1 MQSAKKIWRAVFL
14 VIPLLFAGNV
24 FAAVTV
30 DDYTPE
36 VTARVARIGFLRGEA
51 QIRRADAKDWER
63 ATQNLP
69 VVEGDEITTDAGGRL
84 EIQFNSRTYLRLS
97 ENSYLKIA
105 VLKDEG
111 IAVSLSQGSLNL
123 RVLEFDRSQTYFE
136 IDAPQ
141 TTVAVQKAGMYR
153 VDAGDKRNMEVRIA
167 VTEAG
172 EARIYSESSGF
183 TLRSGRSAK
192 VYLEGNFAGEWE
204 TGDAAR
210 YADDFDSWALERDA
224 IIAKR
229 LKDAYYDKYYDRDIY
244 GAEDLNDYGE
254 WIYTRKYGYVWRPF
268 RNSVAAYAD
277 WSPYRYGHWRWIPP
291 YGWTW
296 VNDEPWG
303 WATYHHGRW
312 VYDDGAWVWTPY
324 GQIRYRR
331 SWWSPALTVVTWN
344 GSLICWYPI
353 PYESHNYN
361 YNRHY
366 SSRRRN
372 NTTIINNNTTI
383 INNNPPVVANP
394 NQPPVVTSAPNPTN
408 EQRTARLLTPG
419 LQRIPPSGVI
429 AVDASEFGRRTGGYR
444 TAPLETA
451 RTVLAKTP
459 EVIESPPLLP
469 TYTDLNGRMSRE
481 IVASAPPVSR
491 IETRTRIGAGE
502 RRNDGSLDEELRKT
516 RIYGNRPPIV
526 ANPVQPET
534 TTQNSENGENRRDR
548 RRTGA
553 VERTETGSDGGTET
567 NRKQRVPYTPPG
579 NSEPNRTEES
589 KPIERERQKP
599 ARQRR
604 DDSNADQSPP
614 IYEQPVE
621 RPKERREPPAESPR
635 YEQSKP
641 PRDEPRPDPPRRE
654 EPRNDPPPKREEP
667 RQEPKQKSDPPEER
681 KSAAPLRGKDGRD
694 DD

>member
-1 MQSAKKIWRAVFL
+1 MQSAKRIWRAVFL
-14 VIPLLFAGNV
+14 VIPLLFAGNA
-24 FAAVTV
+24 FAAVTA

-69 VVEGDEITTDAGGRL
+69 IVEGDEITTETGTRL
-84 EIQFNSRTYLRLS
+84 EIQFNSRTYLRLA
-97 ENSYLKIA
+97 ENSYLKIVA
-105 VLKDEG
+105 LKDEG
-111 IAVSLSQGSLNL
+111 IAVSLPQGSLSV
-123 RVLEFDRSQTYFE
+123 RVLEFDLDKTYFE

-153 VDAGDKRNMEVRIA
+153 VDAGNKQKAEVRVA

-183 TLRSGRSAK
+183 TLRSGRSAR

-204 TGDAAR
+204 TGDAAV
-210 YADDFDSWALERDA
+210 YADNFDEWALERDA

-244 GAEDLNDYGE
+244 GAEDLNEYGE

-268 RNSVAAYAD
+268 RNSVSAYAD

-312 VYDDGAWVWTPY
+312 VYDDGYWVWTPY

-344 GSLICWYPI
+344 GSLICWYPL
-353 PYESHNYN
+353 PYDSHNYN

-372 NTTIINNNTTI
+372 TTIINNNTTVI
-383 INNNPPVVANP
+383 VNNPPVVTNP
-394 NQPPVVTSAPNPTN
+394 NQTVVTAAPNLTN
-408 EQRTARLLTPG
+408 EQRTARIQTPH
-419 LQRIPPSGVI
+419 LQRVPASAVI
-429 AVDASEFGRRTGGYR
+429 AVDASEFGRRAGGFR
-444 TAPLETA
+444 VAPPDAA

-459 EVIESPPLLP
+459 ETIDSSPLLP
-469 TYTDLNGRMSRE
+469 TLTDLNGRLSRE
-481 IVASAPPVSR
+481 IITAAPPVAR
-491 IETRTRIGAGE
+491 TETRARIGASE
-502 RRNDGSLDEELRKT
+502 RHDNGSLDGKLRKE
-516 RIYGNRPPIV
+516 RIFGNRSPVVASPAQTETPI
-526 ANPVQPET
+526 
-534 TTQNSENGENRRDR
+534 QNGEIRENRRDR
-548 RRTGA
+548 RPTGA
-553 VERTETGSDGGTET
+553 VERTETNNNGEAEI
-567 NRKQRVPYTPPG
+567 NRKQRVPYQPPVG
-579 NSEPNRTEES
+579 EANGADGQ
-589 KPIERERQKP
+589 KPAERERQKP

-604 DDSNADQSPP
+604 DDTNDNQSPP
-614 IYEQPVE
+614 VYEAPRE
-621 RPKERREPPAESPR
+621 RPKERSKPPEETPR
-635 YEQSKP
+635 YEAPKP
-641 PRDEPRPDPPRRE
+641 PREEPRPDPPRRE
-654 EPRNDPPPKREEP
+654 ERRNDPPPAKREEP
-667 RQEPKQKSDPPEER
+667 RESPKQKSEPPSDDDKPAR
-681 KSAAPLRGKDGRD
+681 RGKDGRD
-694 DD
+694 NR

>member
-14 VIPLLFAGNV
+14 VIPLLFAGNAG
-24 FAAVTV
+24 AAVTV

-36 VTARVARIGFLRGEA
+36 VTARVARIGFLRGAA
-51 QIRRADAKDWER
+51 QIRRADAEDWER

-69 VVEGDEITTDAGGRL
+69 IVKGDEIATDAGGRL
-84 EIQFNSRTYLRLS
+84 EIQFNSRTYLRLM
-97 ENSYLKIA
+97 ENSYLKIS

-123 RVLEFDRSQTYFE
+123 RVLEFDRDRTYFE

-153 VDAGDKRNMEVRIA
+153 IDAGDKSKAEVRVA
-167 VTEAG
+167 VTEDG

-192 VYLEGNFAGEWE
+192 VFLEGNFAGEWE
-204 TGDAAR
+204 TADAAR

-254 WIYTRKYGYVWRPF
+254 WIFTRKYGYVWRPF
-268 RNSVAAYAD
+268 RNSVAGYAD

-324 GQIRYRR
+324 GQRRYRR
-331 SWWSPALTVVTWN
+331 SWWSPALAVVTWN
-344 GSLICWYPI
+344 GSLICWYPL
-353 PYESHNYN
+353 PYESHYYN
-361 YNRHY
+361 YNHHY
-366 SSRRRN
+366 SSRRR
-372 NTTIINNNTTI
+372 NTTIINNNTTVI
-383 INNNPPVVANP
+383 VNNPPPAT
-394 NQPPVVTSAPNPTN
+394 NQPPVVTAAPNLTN
-408 EQRTARLLTPG
+408 EQRTARILTPP
-419 LQRIPPSGVI
+419 LQRIPAS
-429 AVDASEFGRRTGGYR
+429 AVVAVEASEFGRRAGGFR
-444 TAPLETA
+444 TAPPNTA
-451 RTVLAKTP
+451 RTVLSKSP

-469 TYTDLNGRMSRE
+469 TLTDLDGRVSRD
-481 IVASAPPVSR
+481 IAASAPPVA
-491 IETRTRIGAGE
+491 RTVARARIGAGE
-502 RRNDGSLDEELRKT
+502 RKPDGSLDEELRRT
-516 RIYGNRPPIV
+516 RIYGNRPPVV
-526 ANPVQPET
+526 ASPAQTET
-534 TTQNSENGENRRDR
+534 IIENSGNKENRRDR

-553 VERTETGSDGGTET
+553 VERTETSSSDSAES
-567 NRKQRVPYTPPG
+567 NSKQRAPYTPPI
-579 NSEPNRTEES
+579 SEPNRDDEQ

-604 DDSNADQSPP
+604 DDSNGNQSPP

-621 RPKERREPPAESPR
+621 RPRERREPPAATPR
-635 YEQSKP
+635 YESPKT
-641 PRDEPRPDPPRRE
+641 PREEPRPEPPPRRE
-654 EPRNDPPPKREEP
+654 ERRSEPSPKRDEP
-667 RQEPKQKSDPPEER
+667 RGEPKQKNDPPVER
-681 KSAAPLRGKDGRD
+681 KSDPPLRGKDARD
-694 DD
+694 RD